1 MKISILNFSFKV
13 YILFTLWILS
23 HLSEF
28 DNKNIYLQG
37 KEKTQAPKTSIKL
50 YRRFN

>member
-1 MKISILNFSFKV
+1 MKISILIFKV
-13 YILFTLWILS
+13 YILFALWILS
-23 HLSEF
+23 RLSEF